1 MSAMPDLPK
10 NLDRSDVIE
19 KSWVITLS
27 GRRFN
32 ILKPNPEDIILSDI
46 ASSLARQARFNGHT
60 RFFFSVGQH
69 SCLGAQA
76 AAHDT
81 KLAQWM
87 LFHDATETYLGDL
100 VSPVKKLLPDF
111 EIIEARIQWAICKR
125 FGLSF
130 PPPKEVKA
138 IDRRLLATEVRDLIT
153 RDLSSWAIQPEEP
166 FEFQVVPW
174 PVEVTESIFLELA
187 KKSQVDT
194 W

>member
-1 MSAMPDLPK
+1 MTIPDMPALPERL
-10 NLDRSDVIE
+10 NRSDWVE

-32 ILKPNPEDIILSDI
+32 ILKPNPDEVVLSDI

-76 AAHDT
+76 AKDSV
-81 KLAQWM
+81 LSRWM
-87 LFHDATETYLGDL
+87 LFHDATETYIGDL
-100 VSPVKKLLPDF
+100 VSPVKRLLPDF

-125 FGLSF
+125 FGLPF
-130 PPPKEVKA
+130 PAPVEVKA

-153 RDLSSWAIQPEEP
+153 PDLASWGIRPEEP
-166 FEFQVVPW
+166 FDFPVIPW

-187 KKSQVDT
+187 EKHS
-194 W
+194 